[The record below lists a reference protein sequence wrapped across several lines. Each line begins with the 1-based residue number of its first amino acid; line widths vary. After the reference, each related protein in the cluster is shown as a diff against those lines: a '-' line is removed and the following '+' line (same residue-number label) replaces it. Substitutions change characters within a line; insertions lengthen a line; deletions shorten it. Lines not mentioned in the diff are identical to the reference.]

1 MVCIDFLDKNMTL
14 NKSELKKMEEKLNEE
29 KARLEKELGHIANLD
44 ASGNNYKAKY
54 EDMGAH
60 KDENAT
66 EVEGYVGNV
75 AVEKTL
81 EDQLGA
87 VNNSLAKIKK
97 GAYGV
102 CEECGGPI
110 RKERLEINP
119 SARRC
124 MKCAG

>member
-1 MVCIDFLDKNMTL
+1 MMFIWT
-14 NKSELKKMEEKLNEE
+14 EKLNEE
-29 KARLEKELGHIANLD
+29 KARLEGELNRIANHGAD
-44 ASGNNYKAKY
+44 GDYTAKY
-54 EDMGAH
+54 EDMGPH

-81 EDQLGA
+81 EDQLNA
-87 VNNSLAKIKK
+87 VNSSLAKIK
-97 GAYGV
+97 GGSYGV
-102 CEECGGPI
+102 CDECGGPI

>member
-1 MVCIDFLDKNMTL
+1 MSLTK
-14 NKSELKKMEEKLNEE
+14 KELKNLEEKLNEE
-29 KARLEKELGHIANLD
+29 KTRLEGELGIIANSD
-44 ASGNNYKAKY
+44 DGDSYKAKY
-54 EDMGAH
+54 EDIGSH
-60 KDENAT
+60 KEENAT

-81 EDQLGA
+81 VDQLNA
-87 VNNSLAKIKK
+87 VKSSLIKIKENK
-97 GAYGV
+97 YGV
-102 CEECGGPI
+102 CEECEGPI